1 MAAIITFKVERRREI
16 IIRIDTKPDA
26 GSSELSYMQAESCKY
41 RSKNNRQK
49 TTISTWLNR
58 SHLAPKSID
67 WLGKEKVYTVVLS
80 TSFDILANPVRG
92 KIFRAM
98 NYRFS
103 GVQNDQTLI
112 NSLPIDEMAGRSE
125 LPAYLLETPPPSQ
138 ENIKRVH
145 ALQCWSKSG

>member
-1 MAAIITFKVERRREI
+1 MV
-16 IIRIDTKPDA
+16 
-26 GSSELSYMQAESCKY
+26 
-41 RSKNNRQK
+41 
-49 TTISTWLNR
+49 
-58 SHLAPKSID
+58 

-125 LPAYLLETPPPSQ
+125 IPAYLLETPLPSQ

-145 ALQCWSKSG
+145 ALQC